1 MTQQKI
7 IETLDEL
14 MPQIASTK
22 DPEAVLLK
30 FAKTNNLYPTQVEK
44 LGHAFNQCKTLVG
57 LQKQANRGDSF
68 TLLDVPAMVKKY
80 ASYNPAEV
88 LSKKE
93 KEVHKKVNKI
103 VKSAS
108 VLDTPEER
116 IPLPNFLEDLKFK
129 GAEIE
134 TNNVSEYDLSNSSG
148 NFDVTFNKAASAEDP
163 DKLSLLKEAHESIK
177 TALKKASQ
185 AKQGTREIVRI
196 KCANIVDT
204 LRVKGPQAWAEIV
217 EDVVYRYGAEKS
229 AAAIDAVENYLEIN
243 HIPYQV
249 ADLTKKAYS
258 YSLSKDRHNMFAVIE
273 DIMQATDL
281 YKSAAS
287 VLSSLEKDDSNMKNY
302 ISEFIKQ
309 AKPKGS
315 AKNNPPNSNKKEKEV
330 YVKNTSD
337 IFDSNKDALNFTKN
351 TVDTAVRLPKAVLMD
366 APTEALK
373 DFNTYADNVSKLL
386 PDKDKYQKTYDK
398 ETSKLNKEFA
408 LQQVLLS
415 DPIISEADPREVQEL
430 YTTISSISPRFAQD
444 PRMMST
450 ALKEALQYGAVPVS
464 MLKDIADFEDK
475 MNKARLNESTYL
487 SNKYRV

>member
-68 TLLDVPAMVKKY
+68 ILLDVPAMVKKY

-88 LSKKE
+88 LSAKE

-108 VLDTPEER
+108 VLDTPEES
-116 IPLPNFLEDLKFK
+116 IPLPNFLEQLKFK
-129 GAEIE
+129 GAEID
-134 TNNVSEYDLSNSSG
+134 TNNVSEYDLSKSSG
-148 NFDVTFNKAASAEDP
+148 NFDITFNKAASAEAP
-163 DKLSLLKEAHESIK
+163 DNLLQLKEAHESIK
-177 TALKKASQ
+177 KALKTASI
-185 AKQGTREIVRI
+185 AKQGAKEIVRI
-196 KCANIVDT
+196 KCASVVDT

-229 AAAIDAVENYLEIN
+229 ASAIDTIENYLEVN
-243 HIPYQV
+243 HIPYEV

-258 YSLSKDRHNMFAVIE
+258 YNLSKDRHNMFNVVE
-273 DIMQATDL
+273 DIMQASEL
-281 YKSAAS
+281 YKSASTA
-287 VLSSLEKDDSNMKNY
+287 LSGLEKDSDNMKTY
-302 ISEFIKQ
+302 ISNFIKQ
-309 AKPKGS
+309 AGPKGS
-315 AKNNPPNSNKKEKEV
+315 AKNDPPQKDQQKEHKGKYDTIDLATGKKIM
-330 YVKNTSD
+330 D
-337 IFDSNKDALNFTKN
+337 FTGS
-351 TVDTAVRLPKAVLMD
+351 TASTAIKLPKQVLLD
-366 APTEALK
+366 APENAINS
-373 DFNTYADNVSKLL
+373 FNNYANNAAKLL
-386 PDKDKYQKTYDK
+386 PDKDKLQKTYDK
-398 ETSKLNKEFA
+398 ESDRLENEFA

-415 DPIISEADPREVQEL
+415 DPIIAEADPKEVQEL
-430 YTTISSISPRFAQD
+430 YRTISSISPRFSRD

-464 MLKDIADFEDK
+464 MLKDIADFEAK
-475 MNKARLNESTYL
+475 MNKARLDESTYY
-487 SNKYRV
+487 SNKYKV